1 MRRPAAV
8 AFILGIIVLSV
19 CILAAYDQLLF
30 EVAAAIVGLA
40 VGLAIALAWRHW
52 NRNGRP

>member
-19 CILAAYDQLLF
+19 CVLAAYDELLF

-52 NRNGRP
+52 NGNGRP